1 MNMKKKFLGIIAV
14 AAFAL
19 GLGFNSGTELADP
32 PSGGWRFYDDPT
44 VPTDPIT
51 EPTDG
56 SL

>member
-1 MNMKKKFLGIIAV
+1 MKKKFLGIIAV